1 MEFFLQVFNILIQL
15 FAILQEISGLLAII
29 GIPALF

>member
-1 MEFFLQVFNILIQL
+1 MEFFVQVFNVLIQL
-15 FAILQEISGLLAII
+15 FAILQELSALLSIL